1 MIRDRI
7 VELGLDENT
16 LIWFFSDNGDAPQT
30 ATGSP
35 QLRGHKGSVYEGG
48 HRVPAIAW
56 WPGRIEPGSIT
67 DALGITLDV
76 MPTILSIADIAP
88 HKNRAVEG
96 VDISSVLF
104 KQTAPPARP
113 LYWADLSNGGRRS
126 EAMRDGIWKLI
137 VQHPDAKEGTFE
149 NEAIELYRLDRDLSE
164 ANDLAQTQPKRS
176 AKMLAQ
182 LKAWYADTERT
193 RTPQPGGWL
202 NTDMTAKESNKQFQE
217 FRNAKQDSYPKP
229 N

>member
-76 MPTILSIADIAP
+76 MPTILSIANIEP
-88 HKNRAVEG
+88 HLNRALDG
-96 VDISSVLF
+96 IDISSVLF
-104 KQTAPPARP
+104 KQTGLPARP
-113 LYWADLSNGGRRS
+113 LCWADLSNGGRRS

-137 VQHPDAKEGTFE
+137 VQHPNAKEGTFE
-149 NEAIELYRLDRDLSE
+149 NEAIELYRLDRYLSE
-164 ANDLAQTQPKRS
+164 ANDLAQTKRQDARPIKS
-176 AKMLAQ
+176 LVRRHRANSNLA
-182 LKAWYADTERT
+182 T
-193 RTPQPGGWL
+193 RRMAQHRYDRQRIQQAVSGIQKRKTGL
-202 NTDMTAKESNKQFQE
+202 VS
-217 FRNAKQDSYPKP
+217 
-229 N
+229 